1 MPNNTATGVSTSNIL
16 QTVFYTLLAL
26 TAFAANS
33 VLCRL
38 ALEMR
43 VDGAA
48 IDAGSFTIVRLASG
62 IAALLLIFWIRSL
75 IQKTA
80 GKAPN
85 ESGVKS
91 NGSWF
96 AAIMLFLYAAGFS
109 YAYISLETGT
119 GALILFGV
127 VQMTMIG
134 VSIYNGNKLHYT
146 EWIGVALAF
155 AGFAY
160 LMLPGVSAPSMQG
173 LVLMTIAGVAWGYY
187 TLAGKKTQDPLR
199 DTSFNFLRTTP
210 FILALAFYNYEGYY
224 FSAQGLMLAVASG
237 ALTSGVGYTIWY
249 IALRSLKTMQAAVLQ
264 LLVPVIAALGGV
276 LFVNEALTNRLL
288 VSAILILGGILL
300 VVVGKKLLASKASA

>member
-1 MPNNTATGVSTSNIL
+1 MPYNTATGVSTSNIL

-26 TAFAANS
+26 MAFAANS

-48 IDAGSFTIVRLASG
+48 IDAGSFTVVRLVSG
-62 IAALLLIFWIRSL
+62 ISALLLILWVRSL
-75 IQKTA
+75 MEKTT
-80 GKAPN
+80 GKALSEN
-85 ESGVKS
+85 AVKS

-127 VQMTMIG
+127 VQMTMIAM
-134 VSIYNGNKLHYT
+134 SIYNGNKLHYT
-146 EWIGVALAF
+146 EWTGVALAF
-155 AGFAY
+155 IGFVY
-160 LMLPGVSAPSMQG
+160 LILPGVSAPSMQG
-173 LVLMTIAGVAWGYY
+173 LILMTIAGVAWGYY

-199 DTSFNFLRTTP
+199 DTSFNFLRTIP
-210 FILALAFYNYEGYY
+210 FIIALAFYNYDGYY
-224 FSAQGLMLAVASG
+224 FSVKGLMLAAASG

-264 LLVPVIAALGGV
+264 LLVPVIAALGGI
-276 LFVNEALTNRLL
+276 LFVDEPLTNRLF

-300 VVVGKKLLASKASA
+300 VVVGKKILVSKRP